1 MDGVI
6 QGYAVEELH
15 HHEGAAVF
23 LSDVMNDADVGVV
36 QGGTACASHR
46 ERSNACRS
54 PPTRLN

>member
-1 MDGVI
+1 MI

-15 HHEGAAVF
+15 HREGAAVF
-23 LSDVMNDADVGVV
+23 LADVMNGADVGVV